1 MNKAKYVEKMTDLVE
16 DTLLEMNV
24 SPLFTIEDGW
34 EEDEE
39 LSMRLYHD
47 TNGHEVVFNL
57 SELYEQKRE
66 EDIKVKDQYTAHIK
80 SRVTAFVE
88 AEKALNLDP
97 EEYEENEEYEEDYDD
112 YEEEEEYED
121 DEEYEEDDEYEE
133 EEEDEEYDDFD
144 DEEEEEPL
152 EEKDISDLA
161 RQQSLVRMGSVIS
174 GVMKNLRFDSI
185 DGNESAMS
193 AELPSGFAGNL
204 EKVMKKYGS
213 QISELFEDGAFVIRP
228 NKKDIIV
235 FDASV
240 FDKEDVKDILE
251 ELYEQDGEKHIEEVE
266 AEKEKDR

>member
-97 EEYEENEEYEEDYDD
+97 
-112 YEEEEEYED
+112 
-121 DEEYEEDDEYEE
+121 
-133 EEEDEEYDDFD
+133 EEYDDFD